1 MKKVIFCLGI
11 LLSLVIISASSGNS
25 QFKPG
30 AIDTVRLTE
39 KDIPD
44 GFMYGKVPEPYKKT
58 LKDNPWTM
66 DKAAIKRLAGM
77 IYPGGDYSKIDS
89 IHVSIMADRNTPF
102 GDDIVCYVILYK
114 NMKAAQDEIKKATDF
129 AGFNG
134 DRTLIV
140 TRDNLAVLLL
150 VDDIGN
156 FHYIQ
161 DLAKT
166 ISERVKGL

>member
-1 MKKVIFCLGI
+1 MKKAIFSLCI
-11 LLSLVIISASSGNS
+11 LLSFVIITASSANS
-25 QFKPG
+25 QFKTG
-30 AIDTVRLTE
+30 TIDTIRLTE

-58 LKDNPWTM
+58 LKDNPWTL

-89 IHVSIMADRNTPF
+89 IHVSIIADKNTPF

-114 NMKAAQDEIKKATDF
+114 SLKAAQDEIKKATEF
-129 AGFNG
+129 AGFNS
-134 DRTLIV
+134 DRALIV
-140 TRDNLAVLLL
+140 TRDNLAVILF

-161 DLAKT
+161 ELAKT
-166 ISERVKGL
+166 ISERIKGL